1 MKKLLILDA
10 GHGYDTKGKRN
21 EKENFYEYEFNNKMQ
36 YLIKD
41 MLKNYDIEVVMTNP
55 YPNTVSDVLLNERVK
70 RANKWYNKNEQ
81 QLFISIHANAF
92 SDSNAR
98 GTETYTANNASA
110 NSEKFCKMVN
120 DNIFNVFKKYD
131 CNAKNRGCKKANF
144 VVIRDVYMPSV
155 LIEYGFYTNIS
166 DLKILKNK
174 QYELAEATVNAILSY
189 FNMKEVDKVVTT
201 APSNNLYRVCV
212 GSYYDIQNAYKMQE
226 ALKAKGIE
234 SFLYVENKK

>member
-1 MKKLLILDA
+1 
-10 GHGYDTKGKRN
+10 
-21 EKENFYEYEFNNKMQ
+21 
-36 YLIKD
+36 
-41 MLKNYDIEVVMTNP
+41 
-55 YPNTVSDVLLNERVK
+55 
-70 RANKWYNKNEQ
+70 
-81 QLFISIHANAF
+81 
-92 SDSNAR
+92 
-98 GTETYTANNASA
+98 
-110 NSEKFCKMVN
+110 MV
-120 DNIFNVFKKYD
+120 I
-131 CNAKNRGCKKANF
+131 C
-144 VVIRDVYMPSV
+144 DVYMPSV

>member
-10 GHGYDTKGKRN
+10 GHAYNTSGKRN
-21 EKENFYEYEFNNKMQ
+21 EKENFYEWDFNNKMQ

-41 MLKNYDIEVVMTNP
+41 KLKGYDIDVVMTNP
-55 YPNTVSDVLLNERVK
+55 YPSTVSDILLAERVK

-98 GTETYTANNASA
+98 GTETYTANNASST
-110 NSEKFCKMVN
+110 SEKFCKMVN
-120 DNIFNVFKKYD
+120 DNIFNTFKKYD
-131 CNAKNRGCKKANF
+131 SNAKNRGCKKANF

-155 LIEYGFYTNIS
+155 LIEYGFYTNLA

-174 QYELAEATVNAILSY
+174 QNELAEATVKAILNY
-189 FNMKEVDKVVTT
+189 FNINVNEANK
-201 APSNNLYRVCV
+201 APIIPSNNLYRVCV
-212 GSYYDIQNAYKMQE
+212 GSFTDIKNAYKVQE
-226 ALKAKGIE
+226 DLKKKGIE
-234 SFLYVENKK
+234 SFIFVDKK